1 MGMKSKQRGAS
12 FLSWI
17 VIAAMVSAIG
27 LAAARVVPAYVDYRT
42 ITTLIEALPSDKVHT
57 MSKAEIKDAL
67 KKRFLINNIRDLDI
81 NEIIT
86 IDRKREGTVLVLKYE
101 VREPLIY
108 NISILVA
115 FDRQFTYT

>member
-1 MGMKSKQRGAS
+1 MKSKQRGAS